1 MSKVTQARKAR
12 TRPRRRSRGWWARHP
27 TNYRSIFSD
36 LNRAELRWDAD
47 FARLFQGSS
56 ERTRGVSCADIAL
69 DDYGDWLRSCKWK
82 IEIAYDDAAGELP
95 LGD

>member
-12 TRPRRRSRGWWARHP
+12 TRPKSRSGMSGMYYLRRARKFH
-27 TNYRSIFSD
+27 
-36 LNRAELRWDAD
+36 
-47 FARLFQGSS
+47 
-56 ERTRGVSCADIAL
+56 ADIAL